1 MKTIT
6 TAIAVLLLLLIS
18 PGALGQEGDILGAIL
33 EAAAAQENAGNQAQ
47 SEADQAA
54 QSEAAAAWQEEWD
67 EMMEENA
74 ELLSEFDNKY
84 LRCIAMMEM
93 YVAMYRELV
102 DDLRLGD
109 LVMTECDALGMETLV
124 IAMSTTI
131 MYCPE
136 GFTDSELNDDQR
148 NSIIKEYITLPMVY
162 SSNSEYGNN
171 YFYRLH
177 HAVLAKYQNWLR
189 ESGYPSTAQGD
200 LDTYYQNFLVYL
212 IEYFRPRYILPRTLE
227 IGRKMEALGCN

>member
-1 MKTIT
+1 MKTT
-6 TAIAVLLLLLIS
+6 TIIAVLLLFLGS
-18 PGALGQEGDILGAIL
+18 PPIMAQNDILDAIM
-33 EAAAAQENAGNQAQ
+33 ESAAAQENAGNQAQ

-54 QSEAAAAWQEEWD
+54 QSEAAAAWHEEWE

-74 ELLSEFDNKY
+74 ELLNEFDNKY

-109 LVMTECDALGMETLV
+109 VVMTECDALGMETLV
-124 IAMSTTI
+124 MAMSTTI

-148 NSIIKEYITLPMVY
+148 YSIIKEYATLPMVY
-162 SSNSEYGNN
+162 SSESVYGNN

-177 HAVLAKYQNWLR
+177 HDVLGKYQDWLR
-189 ESGYPSTAQGD
+189 ESGYPSDSQGD
-200 LDTYYQNFLVYL
+200 LDTYYRNFLVYL
-212 IEYFRPRYILPRTLE
+212 MEYFRPRYILPRTLE
-227 IGRKMEALGCN
+227 IGRKMEALGCSG